1 MVLEYALRALVRRQ
15 GVWSVHVKRVFA
27 SVGVVFALLVYTYV
41 HTFHMYVVCVYMRM
55 YVCVYVR
62 MCIPVICIG
71 RTDGEQIRSRVND
84 NDCRTFRPRRPLSAA
99 HKTVRPISTK

>member
-41 HTFHMYVVCVYMRM
+41 HTFHM
-55 YVCVYVR
+55 
-62 MCIPVICIG
+62 
-71 RTDGEQIRSRVND
+71 
-84 NDCRTFRPRRPLSAA
+84 
-99 HKTVRPISTK
+99 